1 MYTWKFFLK
10 KTKKKQKRTHC
21 VLRSTNV
28 EIIEVKPKIQL
39 SQEVDGVNITE
50 YNSHSFLMA

>member
-1 MYTWKFFLK
+1 MEVLK
-10 KTKKKQKRTHC
+10 KKEKKRKRTHC